1 MGITKSEFEGWV
13 ENSRNWASRFDN
25 FKFKNRL
32 SLPSKFYPSNTLE
45 HLESLIEANGRMDYS
60 DPVKMQRVKDEI
72 ELLHSNGVVDLLPY
86 FFAQEDVLS
95 QYEKAKE
102 LVGPGRGS
110 AAGLYISYLLNITH
124 VDPLR
129 YELSKDRFLTKDRI
143 LSGKLPD
150 IDVDL
155 PSRDLL
161 VGPNGD
167 AGYLKERFGDHF
179 AQISN
184 DNTLR
189 IKSSIKDVYRAL
201 HGNVPWEIEKLC
213 KQIPIPP
220 QGVDDHKFVF
230 GYEGDDGPVKGIAE
244 TDPALKAFIA
254 GYPKEWAVVV
264 KCLGITRNK
273 GRHASAFV
281 LANEPVANFLP
292 LIEVGGTICTAYD
305 HRSVESAGGLKMDY
319 LVIHVLNDI
328 AGCIKLVQT
337 RHTPDVDYTKDFTI
351 NGLRVPGFR
360 VVPTP
365 EGPRDIWDLPGV
377 VDVFNDICSGKVAT
391 VFQFD
396 TPGVTKWMKYFSKP
410 KSEGSK
416 ELGLS
421 SIEDLAAFTALD
433 RPGPLDA
440 EVVGPDGDHRNMLV
454 EFASRTQG
462 GDPYGAIEE
471 LDRLLPE
478 TKGVMVYQ
486 EQLTKIFRVLGKT
499 TALEAE
505 AFREHVSKKKME
517 LVLKDKSKFMA
528 GAGPSLGEERA
539 NLIWDQMVTFARY
552 GFNKSH
558 AISYV
563 CIAYATAYLKH
574 FYNLEWWTS
583 VLANAKSRNEIN
595 EKFWS
600 HVQNLVLLPD
610 VKYSKGTF
618 VIEGDKIRAPLSLL
632 EGVGEA
638 AHLEIVKNAPYE
650 NIADFVN
657 KIEQGRVA
665 RGTEVQTTKKKKI
678 KKVDGTVETVSVPTT
693 TFKKGRTAINKT
705 VISNLIISGVADGL
719 FPPDTDIFDKMQL
732 YEQARAVAT
741 GTKPKPIP
749 PALLKYTPLMRYQVR
764 KKLLQ
769 GWSGSLLKVFLDS
782 QVPQIT
788 KNERGTYIYRGIW
801 PFVTPDFIDYLET
814 LPLLPKR
821 QNFCVAAYVV
831 SERKFTYQGDKTACE
846 LILDVSGRQMKMV
859 KWPDYNSGK
868 LPVDFNEDL
877 TNALV
882 VVMLSK
888 WKLGRDPSVEGLT
901 VVQRPIDTVVF
912 EEESENNEPN

>member
-1 MGITKSEFEGWV
+1 MYDLEVSHPKH
-13 ENSRNWASRFDN
+13 N
-25 FKFKNRL
+25 FL
-32 SLPSKFYPSNTLE
+32 LP
-45 HLESLIEANGRMDYS
+45 
-60 DPVKMQRVKDEI
+60 
-72 ELLHSNGVVDLLPY
+72 NGVV
-86 FFAQEDVLS
+86 
-95 QYEKAKE
+95 
-102 LVGPGRGS
+102 
-110 AAGLYISYLLNITH
+110 T
-124 VDPLR
+124 
-129 YELSKDRFLTKDRI
+129 
-143 LSGKLPD
+143 
-150 IDVDL
+150 
-155 PSRDLL
+155 
-161 VGPNGD
+161 
-167 AGYLKERFGDHF
+167 
-179 AQISN
+179 SN
-184 DNTLR
+184 
-189 IKSSIKDVYRAL
+189 
-201 HGNVPWEIEKLC
+201 
-213 KQIPIPP
+213 
-220 QGVDDHKFVF
+220 
-230 GYEGDDGPVKGIAE
+230 
-244 TDPALKAFIA
+244 
-254 GYPKEWAVVV
+254 
-264 KCLGITRNK
+264 
-273 GRHASAFV
+273 
-281 LANEPVANFLP
+281 
-292 LIEVGGTICTAYD
+292 
-305 HRSVESAGGLKMDY
+305 
-319 LVIHVLNDI
+319 
-328 AGCIKLVQT
+328 
-337 RHTPDVDYTKDFTI
+337 
-351 NGLRVPGFR
+351 
-360 VVPTP
+360 
-365 EGPRDIWDLPGV
+365 
-377 VDVFNDICSGKVAT
+377 
-391 VFQFD
+391 
-396 TPGVTKWMKYFSKP
+396 
-410 KSEGSK
+410 
-416 ELGLS
+416 
-421 SIEDLAAFTALD
+421 
-433 RPGPLDA
+433 
-440 EVVGPDGDHRNMLV
+440 
-454 EFASRTQG
+454 
-462 GDPYGAIEE
+462 
-471 LDRLLPE
+471 
-478 TKGVMVYQ
+478 
-486 EQLTKIFRVLGKT
+486 
-499 TALEAE
+499 
-505 AFREHVSKKKME
+505 
-517 LVLKDKSKFMA
+517 
-528 GAGPSLGEERA
+528 
-539 NLIWDQMVTFARY
+539 
-552 GFNKSH
+552 SH